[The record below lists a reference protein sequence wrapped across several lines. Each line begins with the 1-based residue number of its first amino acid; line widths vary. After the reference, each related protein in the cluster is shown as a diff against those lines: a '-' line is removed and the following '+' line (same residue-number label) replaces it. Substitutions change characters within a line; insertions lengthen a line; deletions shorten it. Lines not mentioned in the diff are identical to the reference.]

1 MRHKSLSRYGAV
13 DIKMDVQGVV
23 EGVVTDVV
31 LVPNGYE
38 GVVIMDRCR
47 GKQGDYWRE
56 VDVAVDGLWQ

>member
-1 MRHKSLSRYGAV
+1 
-13 DIKMDVQGVV
+13 MDVQGVV

-47 GKQGDYWRE
+47 GENSNYWRGL
-56 VDVAVDGLWQ
+56 DVGVDGLWQ